1 MVWLI
6 DKKIDYEKE
15 RKIKKRVRF
24 KYLEL
29 SLFVNDEMKDDI
41 IKMNDGD
48 LEKMEVVKKISIK
61 G

>member
-1 MVWLI
+1 LI